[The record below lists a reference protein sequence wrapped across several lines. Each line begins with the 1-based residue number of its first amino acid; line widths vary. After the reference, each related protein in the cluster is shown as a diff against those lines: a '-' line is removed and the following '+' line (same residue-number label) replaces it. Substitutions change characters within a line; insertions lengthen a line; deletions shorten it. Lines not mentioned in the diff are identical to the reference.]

1 MNLSKRINEMQSSP
15 IRKLVP
21 FAIEAK
27 ARGIKVYHLNIGQP
41 DIKTPQAF
49 FDAIH
54 NYQNK
59 VVSYALSPGD
69 PTLIQAIRRFFE
81 RDKIYFEQD
90 DIVVTNGGSEAIM
103 FAMQAICD
111 TGDEVIIPEPFYTN
125 YNSFLKETG
134 VKIVPITTMATN
146 GFHLPSS
153 EKIEALITSK
163 TKAILFSNP
172 GNPTGTVL
180 TWDELERLKEIA
192 LKYDIFLISDEVYR
206 KLVFDNE
213 ITYSLASLQGIE
225 NNAIIIE
232 SVSKRYSSCGARIG
246 SIQSK
251 NKELMHQ
258 IVKLAQ
264 ARLSVSTLDQVGAT
278 ALYDLD
284 DAYIDSIR
292 LEYEKRRDIVL
303 SELKEIPNIKFETP
317 KGAFYIIVT
326 LPVNDAEDFVKWML
340 TDFEINKETVM
351 LAPAEDF
358 YANKGLG
365 KRQVRI
371 AYVLESTQLKKAM
384 IVFKKGIQKYM
395 EKEKATKI

>member
-1 MNLSKRINEMQSSP
+1 MNLSKRINEMQASP

-21 FAIEAK
+21 LAIEAK

-41 DIKTPQAF
+41 DIKTPQVF
-49 FDAIH
+49 FDAIKNH
-54 NYQNK
+54 KDK
-59 VVSYALSPGD
+59 VVGYALSPGD
-69 PTLIQAIRRFFE
+69 PNLIQAIRRFFE
-81 RDKIYFEQD
+81 RDGIHFDSDE
-90 DIVVTNGGSEAIM
+90 IVITNGGSEAIM

-111 TGDEVIIPEPFYTN
+111 PGDEVLIPEPFYTN

-153 EKIEALITSK
+153 NEIESLITPK

-180 TWDELERLKEIA
+180 TWDELERLKEVA
-192 LKYDIFLISDEVYR
+192 LKYDLFLISDEVYR
-206 KLVFDNE
+206 KLVFDHE
-213 ITYSLASLQGIE
+213 ITHSLGSLKGID

-232 SVSKRYSSCGARIG
+232 SVSKRYSTCGARIG

-258 IVKLAQ
+258 VVKLAQ
-264 ARLSVSTLDQVGAT
+264 ARLSVSTLDQIGAT

-284 DAYIDSIR
+284 DSYIDSIR
-292 LEYEKRRDIVL
+292 MEYEKRRDIVI
-303 SELKEIPNIKFETP
+303 SELSQIPNIKFETP
-317 KGAFYIIVT
+317 KGAFYIIIT
-326 LPVNDAEDFVKWML
+326 LPVNDAENFVKWML
-340 TDFEINKETVM
+340 TDFELNKETVM

-358 YANKGLG
+358 YANKNLG

-384 IVFKKGIQKYM
+384 IVFKEGIQKYIQ
-395 EKEKATKI
+395 KRKND